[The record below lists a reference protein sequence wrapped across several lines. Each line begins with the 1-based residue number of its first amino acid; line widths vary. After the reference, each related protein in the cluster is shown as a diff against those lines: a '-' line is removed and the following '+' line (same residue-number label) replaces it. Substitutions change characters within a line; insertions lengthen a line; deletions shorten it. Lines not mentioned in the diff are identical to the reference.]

1 MDRLAFALKVK
12 YSPPPLPSGWAM
24 DKRWTARLYRRFLH
38 KYFLN
43 DLGFELQLDAKRE
56 ALAYLRAQMASA
68 MMARDRF
75 ELLRFA
81 VRQIRHQGLVLEFGV
96 EKGASLTTL
105 ANAYKGEV
113 HGFDSF
119 RGLPEDWT
127 GTYEERGK
135 FSMGGRLPKVPDN
148 AKLHVGW
155 FDKTLPEFLA
165 TTPDDVALLHV
176 DCDIYSSTKTIFEGL
191 GPRIKPGTV
200 IVFDEYFNYP
210 AWRHHEYKAFQ
221 EFVAAG
227 NRRYSYIGFSS
238 EKGHVAV
245 RME

>member
-1 MDRLAFALKVK
+1 
-12 YSPPPLPSGWAM
+12 M

-43 DLGFELQLDAKRE
+43 DLGFELQLEAKRE
-56 ALAYLRAQMASA
+56 AVAYIRSHMTGA

-75 ELLRFA
+75 DLLRFA
-81 VRQIRHQGLVLEFGV
+81 LREIRLSGLVLEFGV

-105 ANAYKGEV
+105 AEGYKGEV

-119 RGLPEDWT
+119 EGLPEDWA
-127 GTYEERGK
+127 GTYERRGK
-135 FSMGGRLPKVPDN
+135 FSLNGRLPKVPPN

-155 FDKTLPEFLA
+155 FDRTLPKFLQE
-165 TTPDDVALLHV
+165 TPGDVALLHV

-191 GPRIKPGTV
+191 APRIRPGTV

-210 AWRHHEYKAFQ
+210 AWRQHEYKAFQ
-221 EFVAAG
+221 EFVTG
-227 NRRYSYIGFSS
+227 NNHRYSYIGFSS

>member
-1 MDRLAFALKVK
+1 
-12 YSPPPLPSGWAM
+12 M

-43 DLGFELQLDAKRE
+43 DLWFDLQLAAKHE
-56 ALAYLRAQMASA
+56 AVAYIQAHMATA

-75 ELLRFA
+75 ALLQLALRE
-81 VRQIRHQGLVLEFGV
+81 IRLSGLVLEFGV

-105 ANAYKGEV
+105 ALAHKGEV

-119 RGLPEDWT
+119 QGLPEDWT
-127 GTYEERGK
+127 GTYEGKGK
-135 FSMGGRLPKVPDN
+135 FSMGGQLPKVPPN
-148 AKLHVGW
+148 ARLHVGW

-165 TTPDDVALLHV
+165 KTPGDVALLHV
-176 DCDIYSSTKTIFEGL
+176 DCDIYSSAKTIFDLL

-227 NRRYSYIGFSS
+227 NRRYSYIGFSA

-245 RME
+245 RMDQ